1 MSFNADFE
9 YEQKTHIKNEEF
21 IVVQNENTV
30 V

>member
-9 YEQKTHIKNEEF
+9 YEQKTRIKNEGF
-21 IVVQNENTV
+21 LLVQNENTV